1 VHGELIRLEDSI
13 RATGEEIVA
22 EQEKLDAA
30 NSARAIQQY
39 QSNIAAL
46 QEKLDSA
53 RATYASLLQSVEGR
67 TNYISVF
74 EPAVA
79 SSNPISPR
87 VGQTLML
94 AAAIGLVLALGGAFL
109 IEFLDDTIKTPDD
122 VTRAVHLPTVGAIVH
137 MDGKTGDTRLVP
149 LHQPLSPVTEA
160 YRALRTNIQIS
171 SVDKPIRTLVVTSAN
186 PLEGKS
192 TTVANMSVVMAQADK
207 SVILVDADLRRSS
220 IHKIFQMANREGLT
234 NVLLEDE
241 PSPDRWLQGTGVEK
255 LRVLTSGPLPPNPSE
270 MLGSQKMIQLIE
282 RLKKAADITVFDAP
296 PVLSVTDA
304 VVLALQADGVL
315 LVVEAGRTRRTAAR
329 NAVDQL
335 GRVGAKV
342 LGVVLNG
349 VSPRQTMGY
358 YYGYYDDGGVKPK
371 RGHLPRIGRRRAQPP
386 SP

>member
-1 VHGELIRLEDSI
+1 
-13 RATGEEIVA
+13 
-22 EQEKLDAA
+22 
-30 NSARAIQQY
+30 
-39 QSNIAAL
+39 
-46 QEKLDSA
+46 
-53 RATYASLLQSVEGR
+53 LLQSVEGR

-74 EPAVA
+74 ESAVA
-79 SSNPISPR
+79 SKNPISPR

-94 AAAIGLVLALGGAFL
+94 AAAIGLALALGGAFL

-122 VTRAVHLPTVGAIVH
+122 VTRAVHLPTVGAIVR
-137 MDGKTGDTRLVP
+137 MNGKTGDTRLVP

-241 PSPDRWLQGTGVEK
+241 PSPDRWLQGTGVEN

-270 MLGSQKMIQLIE
+270 MLGSQKMVQLIE
-282 RLKKAADITVFDAP
+282 RLKKAADIVIFDAP

-315 LVVEAGRTRRTAAR
+315 LVIEAGRTRRTAAR

-371 RGHLPRIGRRRAQPP
+371 RGHLPRLGRRRAQPP